1 MARFEISVTGP
12 DLQDRREI
20 DEGQSLL
27 VGRDIDCD
35 LCLPDPERTVSRQ
48 HLVMWVEGGQ
58 VQLRV
63 LSVVNGV
70 DLPSGEV
77 PPGGVAALPQGE
89 ELLVGDYAIT
99 VRLAAPD
106 SIAPDGSA
114 SGIVGLTGHGGPAG
128 MGDEDPFG
136 EWGFDATVVHRY
148 VPHPAGAAAT
158 VAATGAGEPVT
169 GDMAH
174 FFQGLGLDPLKVG
187 ALTPGEL
194 EAAGRKVRIA
204 VEGLVALYAAK
215 LDLSREMGADERTMV
230 ATRENNPLKTDW
242 PLDTK
247 LQYLL
252 GASQAGAAFAQPE
265 AALTSLVEEL
275 KIHDTAVTAAS
286 RAVLEGALREFA
298 PDRIEARIAD
308 DKSGGGLLAKIRPWD
323 AYARYYACE
332 SGNMPAWLERLFT
345 RYFTS
350 AYTRATT
357 RIRTGATRRE

>member
-1 MARFEISVTGP
+1 MARFEISVAGP

-27 VGRDIDCD
+27 VGRDTDCD
-35 LCLPDPERTVSRQ
+35 LCLPDPDRTVSRQ
-48 HLVMWVEGGQ
+48 HLVVWVEAGQ
-58 VQLRV
+58 VHLRV

-77 PPGGVAALPQGE
+77 PPGGVAALPEGD
-89 ELLVGDYAIT
+89 ELLVGDYTIT
-99 VRLAAPD
+99 VRLAEPD

-128 MGDEDPFG
+128 MADEDPFG

-148 VPHPAGAAAT
+148 VPQPAELREPA
-158 VAATGAGEPVT
+158 VAAGAGEPMT
-169 GDMAH
+169 GDMTH
-174 FFQGLGLDPLKVG
+174 FFRGMGLDPLK
-187 ALTPGEL
+187 PGTLSAEDL
-194 EAAGRKVRIA
+194 EAAGRKVRMA

-252 GASQAGAAFAQPE
+252 GASQAGPAFAEPE
-265 AALTSLVEEL
+265 AALAALVEEL

-286 RAVLEGALREFA
+286 RAVLEGTLREFA

-308 DKSGGGLLAKIRPWD
+308 DKSAGGLLAKIRPWD
-323 AYARYYACE
+323 AYARYYASE

-350 AYTRATT
+350 AYTRASTLL
-357 RIRTGATRRE
+357 RKGATRRE